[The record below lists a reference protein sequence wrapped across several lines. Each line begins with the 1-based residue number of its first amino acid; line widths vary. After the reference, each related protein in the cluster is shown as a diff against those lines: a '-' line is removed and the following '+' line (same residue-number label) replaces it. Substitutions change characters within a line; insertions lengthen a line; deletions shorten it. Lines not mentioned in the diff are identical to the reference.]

1 MLVRPPGYLGR
12 YAARH
17 APTRDLMKHA
27 ILYIFAIYACSALG
41 CSVSENSSAAEPL
54 DVDDPTDTP
63 SPLLDN
69 LLKITDRVYC
79 GGEPQN
85 QDAFAQLAALGIKTV
100 VSVDGAQPDIE
111 EAHRHGLRY
120 VHIPIGY
127 DGIHENAGLSLA
139 RLVRDADGPFYI
151 HCHHGRHRG
160 PTAAAVA
167 CIAAGE
173 LDQKSALDVLQ
184 RAGTSKDYGGLW
196 RAVET
201 YRVPP
206 NDAELPKLVEV
217 AEISSFLAAM
227 AHIDRAYDNLKLCRD
242 AGWVTPS
249 NHPDLVPHQQALLL
263 KEGFRESRR
272 NLSDGF
278 GPPIAHWIADAENI
292 AQNVEDA
299 LAANDQHTAA
309 KEFRVLAQ
317 SCTRCHERYRN

>member
-1 MLVRPPGYLGR
+1 
-12 YAARH
+12 
-17 APTRDLMKHA
+17 MKPA
-27 ILYIFAIYACSALG
+27 ILLIFAIYTCSAVG
-41 CSVSENSSAAEPL
+41 CSVSDNSSAAETLP
-54 DVDDPTDTP
+54 VDDSTDAP
-63 SPLLDN
+63 SPRLHN
-69 LLKITDRVYC
+69 LLKITDQVYC
-79 GGEPQN
+79 GGEPHN
-85 QDAFAQLAALGIKTV
+85 EDTFAQLAALGIKTV
-100 VSVDGAQPDIE
+100 VSVDGAQPDIKL
-111 EAHRHGLRY
+111 AHRHGLRY

-139 RLVRDADGPFYI
+139 RLVRDADGPIYI

-160 PTAAAVA
+160 PAAAAVA

-173 LDQKSALDVLQ
+173 MDQKTALEILE

-206 NDAELPKLVEV
+206 NDAELPELVEV
-217 AEISSFLAAM
+217 AEIGSFATAM

-278 GPPIAHWIADAENI
+278 SPPFGQWIADAENV
-292 AQNVEDA
+292 AQNIEDA
-299 LAANDQHTAA
+299 LAANDRRTAA
-309 KEFRVLAQ
+309 KEFQVLAQ